1 MAVKLVLNEVTEMVA
16 GLALD
21 EVVVVDDE
29 LLLPQAAINRPPA
42 MMSAATARFRVD
54 TGKSPL
60 AQVCAETQPDPETSI
75 QT

>member
-1 MAVKLVLNEVTEMVA
+1 MAVKEVLKELMEMVV

-21 EVVVVDDE
+21 DVVVVDEE

-42 MMSAATARFRVD
+42 MMNAATARFRFD

-60 AQVCAETQPDPETSI
+60 H
-75 QT
+75 